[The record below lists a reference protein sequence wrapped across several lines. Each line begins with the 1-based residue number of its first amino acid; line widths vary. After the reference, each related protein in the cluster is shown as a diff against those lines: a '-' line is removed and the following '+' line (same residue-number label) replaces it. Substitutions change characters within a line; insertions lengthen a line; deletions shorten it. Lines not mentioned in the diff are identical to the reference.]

1 MYFYSGT
8 RIGNTSTDPRLTSL
22 LHTAGAGTHDRLET
36 EAPCHTGSGDRHD
49 AAGNWITDHRLR
61 DRLGHASHGGG
72 MSSSCYKHLIRAQ
85 RNNHLPLL
93 NILVSLLA
101 ADCV

>member
-1 MYFYSGT
+1 MKLGCQHNYHKGQAAISHSKGLLRDCT
-8 RIGNTSTDPRLTSL
+8 TSPINRLQLYL

-36 EAPCHTGSGDRHD
+36 VAPCHTGSGDRHD

-72 MSSSCYKHLIRAQ
+72 MSSSCYKHLIRGTT
-85 RNNHLPLL
+85 
-93 NILVSLLA
+93 
-101 ADCV
+101 